1 MKSTRFRDMSEDEL
15 RREETEIVEQLFK
28 LRFQFAVGR
37 AEQPQKIRSARRD
50 LARVKTRLRLLELQ
64 RAEAGKTGE

>member
-28 LRFQFAVGR
+28 LRFQFAVGQ
-37 AEQPQKIRSARRD
+37 AEQPQKIRSAHRD
-50 LARVKTRLRLLELQ
+50 LARVKTRRRLLALQ

>member
-28 LRFQFAVGR
+28 LRFQFAVGQ